1 MSILKTLHRRA
12 GSYHLLW
19 DATELKSTITY
30 TINFSWPGTYNFSF
44 MSQVPIG
51 SDGMLPDKYFIVRV
65 NGIEKFRAR
74 GAYAWESREI
84 FVGAGPQT
92 IEFITSGYGGA
103 DVAYI
108 RDVHYYAFGFV
119 PNIAMIE
126 QTKMPKSLDGLKNY
140 NIMHGYPRFQSN
152 GNKGCEVE
160 FNILFNDIRYWRDFM
175 REIYRPH
182 IITGDYGTYGGI
194 IPPNEV
200 DAIRKGTLVI
210 AKCKLISMSQA
221 GIGVDGM

>member
-1 MSILKTLHRRA
+1 MSILKTLHRRG
-12 GSYHLLW
+12 GSYHLLG
-19 DATELKSTITY
+19 DAAEVKNTIRY

-51 SDGMLPDKYFIVRV
+51 SDGMLPNKYFIVRV
-65 NGIEKFRAR
+65 NGIERFRAR
-74 GAYAWESREI
+74 GPYDWEAREI
-84 FVGAGPQT
+84 FVGAGTQT
-92 IEFITSGYGGA
+92 IEFTTSGYGGA

-108 RDVHYYAFGFV
+108 RDVHYYAFGSV

-126 QTKMPKSLDGLKNY
+126 QTKLPKSLDGLKTY
-140 NIMHGYPRFQSN
+140 NVMHGYPRSQSA

-160 FNILFNDIRYWRDFM
+160 FTLLFNDISYWCDFM

>member
-1 MSILKTLHRRA
+1 MSILKTLHRKA
-12 GSYHLLW
+12 GSYFLFE
-19 DATELKSTITY
+19 DIVELKNTIKYTIT
-30 TINFSWPGTYNFSF
+30 FGWPGTYNFHF
-44 MSQVPIG
+44 MSRVPIG

-65 NGIEKFRAR
+65 NGIERFRVR
-74 GAYAWESREI
+74 GPYAWEAREI

-92 IEFITSGYGGA
+92 IEFTTIGYGSSDA
-103 DVAYI
+103 AY
-108 RDVHYYAFGFV
+108 VSQASYHAFGHV

-126 QTKMPKSLDGLKNY
+126 QTKMPKSLDGLKTHNV
-140 NIMHGYPRFQSN
+140 MHGYPRFQSA

-160 FNILFNDIRYWRDFM
+160 FTLLFEDIRYWRDFM
-175 REIYRPH
+175 REIYRTH

-210 AKCKLISMSQA
+210 AKCKLISAAQA
-221 GIGVDGM
+221 GVGVDGM

>member
-1 MSILKTLHRRA
+1 MSILKTLHRRG
-12 GSYHLLW
+12 GSYHLLG
-19 DATELKSTITY
+19 DVAEVKNTIRY

-51 SDGMLPDKYFIVRV
+51 SDGMLPNKYFIVRV
-65 NGIEKFRAR
+65 NGVEKFRAR
-74 GAYAWESREI
+74 GAYAWESRDI

-92 IEFITSGYGGA
+92 IEFATSGYGGA

-140 NIMHGYPRFQSN
+140 NVMHGYPRFQSN

-160 FNILFNDIRYWRDFM
+160 FNVLFNDISYWRDFM

-210 AKCKLISMSQA
+210 AKCKLISAAQA
-221 GIGVDGM
+221 GVGVDGM

>member
-1 MSILKTLHRRA
+1 MSIIKTLHRRG
-12 GSYHLLW
+12 GSYHLLF
-19 DATELKSTITY
+19 DATELKTTIRY
-30 TINFSWPGTYNFSF
+30 TIVFSWPGTYNFSF

-51 SDGMLPDKYFIVRV
+51 SDGILPDKYFIVRV

-74 GAYAWESREI
+74 GAYAWESKEI

-92 IEFITSGYGGA
+92 IEFTTSGYGAA

-108 RDVHYYAFGFV
+108 RDVHYYAFGPV

-126 QTKMPKSLDGLKNY
+126 QTKLPKSLDGLKSFNV
-140 NIMHGYPRFQSN
+140 MHGYPRFQSS

-160 FNILFNDIRYWRDFM
+160 FNVLFNQIEHWRDFM

-200 DAIRKGTLVI
+200 DAIRKGALVI